1 MKRIYLDSNVFR
13 YLKQNPDLLEMT
25 FDVINN
31 FIFYYSYAHLADL
44 SRDKTDKKFEDL
56 IFMENL
62 VDNNFLNLQPDKK
75 YVNVQLVSP
84 TLAFKSLTNFNFSNI
99 NFTDIIDN
107 VFPQDNSTPEIDKA
121 KELLKMLLTFPI
133 KSLGIED
140 LNFQT
145 EGTIV
150 DIISPNGTNSIL
162 EYLEKL
168 VNTFEDLNSDVK
180 LWRELRNYTIENLNF
195 SNFEIDIQNIE
206 FDKQLE
212 NTELKS
218 TFIEFVENALGNF
231 TKTENRDQYNFFIT
245 AYTCLNLLGIDKE
258 KSKKVVF
265 SSFQN
270 DAQHAYYAAHCE
282 YLISDD
288 EQLLF
293 KAKALYNLLGIKTQ
307 VLHANEFFNNLDKI
321 GSDGELEFNDLIGKL
336 NDLKNNI
343 DFSNSTSFNEVMIFR
358 LYDSYF
364 DYFNEMQIIEVQNE
378 NDIFAFY
385 KEYEN
390 YSNFSSFE
398 EMELIT
404 NRIVRTLGRDLY
416 NLKKYSEKDTLQ
428 IKNDEWQGRVWDFDY
443 SKFYL
448 EINNKRFTLHY
459 QLK

>member
-1 MKRIYLDSNVFR
+1 MKRVYLDSNVFR

-31 FIFYYSYAHLADL
+31 FMFYYSYAHLADL
-44 SRDKTDKKFEDL
+44 SRDKTDKKFDDL

-62 VDNNFLNLQPDKK
+62 VDQNFLNLQPDRK
-75 YVNVQLVSP
+75 YVNVQIVSP
-84 TLAFKSLTNFNFSNI
+84 TKAFESLTNFNFSDI
-99 NFTDIIDN
+99 NFHDIIDDA
-107 VFPQDNSTPEIDKA
+107 FPKDNSTPEIDKA
-121 KELLKMLLTFPI
+121 KELLKIFLTFPI
-133 KSLGIED
+133 KSLGMED

-145 EGTIV
+145 KDSAV

-168 VNTFEDLNSDVK
+168 VKTFDNLNTDVK
-180 LWRELRNYTIENLNF
+180 LWRELRNYTIESLNF

-212 NTELKS
+212 NTKLKS
-218 TFIEFVENALGNF
+218 TFIEFVENALSSF
-231 TKTENRDQYNFFIT
+231 KKKENRDQYNFFIT

-258 KSKKVVF
+258 KNKKVVF

-282 YLISDD
+282 YLVSDD

-293 KAKALYNLLGIKTQ
+293 KAKALYNLLNINTK
-307 VLHANEFFNNLDKI
+307 VLHANEFFNNLNKI
-321 GSDGELEFNDLIGKL
+321 GCNGELEFEDFMNRLRNL
-336 NDLKNNI
+336 ENNI
-343 DFSNSTSFNEVMIFR
+343 NFSESTSFEGQTFFR
-358 LYDSYF
+358 LNDSYF
-364 DYFNEMQIIEVQNE
+364 DYFNEMQIIKVENE
-378 NDIFAFY
+378 NPIFAFY

-404 NRIVRTLGRDLY
+404 NRIVRALGRDLY
-416 NLKKYSEKDTLQ
+416 NLKSYSENDTLQ
-428 IKNDEWQGRVWDFDY
+428 IKNDEWQGRIWDFDY